1 MAEHPAPQIRL
12 ELLNRFMSPEFQ
24 TGNRRE
30 LANRLKD
37 EFMRDPTL
45 LAEFER
51 LLGAHGRGLAH
62 VAPTPEELRSFGWTQ
77 DEAVACPAAVVAA
90 AAATWAAA
98 AAQLARS
105 TE

>member
-1 MAEHPAPQIRL
+1 MAERPAPQIRL
-12 ELLNRFMSPEFQ
+12 ELLNRFMSSEFQ

-37 EFMRDPTL
+37 EFMKDPKL

-51 LLGAHGRGLAH
+51 LLGEHGRGLAR
-62 VAPTPEELRSFGWTQ
+62 VAPTAEELKSFGWTQ
-77 DEAVACPAAVVAA
+77 DETVACPAAVVAA